1 MILTASKKYLKNPKI
16 EYRLLG
22 GMSNYTYVISENDK
36 KYVVR
41 VLGKDANLFVH
52 RNEEA
57 YHIKMFERLNITNKT
72 LYFDLESGVKVTSYV
87 EGDILSLINPLDY
100 LKEVSD
106 ILKIIHKSPKSKYN
120 YDLFGHLK
128 EFEAIN
134 KDIPKVYYE
143 IKDWALK
150 EKEATYQNIEL
161 TFTHGDSQ
169 PSNFIVGKDKVYVV
183 DFEFSG
189 NNDPYYDIA
198 CFGNI
203 NFEYALKLLDVYL
216 GRKATEKELK
226 RLYYNRI
233 LQALQWSLVAKYKHE
248 VGMSEELKVPFDKL
262 MKDYLNLGLRLK
274 NEYEH
279 LR

>member
-1 MILTASKKYLKNPKI
+1 MILTASKQYLKNPKI

-22 GMSNYTYVISENDK
+22 GMSNYTYVVSENDK

-41 VLGKDANLFVH
+41 VLGKNANLFVH

-72 LYFDLESGVKVTSYV
+72 LYFDLESGVKVTEYV
-87 EGDILSLINPLDY
+87 EGDILSQINTLDY
-100 LKEVSD
+100 LSEVAD
-106 ILKIIHKSPKSKYN
+106 ILKIVHASPKSKYD
-120 YDLFGHLK
+120 YDLFSRLK

-143 IKDWALK
+143 LKEWAL
-150 EKEATYQNIEL
+150 EKRKTTYKNIEL
-161 TFTHGDSQ
+161 TFTHGDTQ
-169 PSNFIVGKDKVYVV
+169 PSNFIVSKDKVYLV

-203 NFEYALKLLDVYL
+203 HFEYAIKLLDVYL
-216 GRKATEKELK
+216 GRKAHKKELK

-233 LQALQWSLVAKYKHE
+233 IQALQWSLVAKYKHE
-248 VGMSEELKVPFDKL
+248 AGMSEELQVPFLKL
-262 MKDYLNLGLRLK
+262 MNDYLNLGLKLK

>member
-1 MILTASKKYLKNPKI
+1 MILTASKKYLKKPKI

-22 GMSNYTYVISENDK
+22 GMSNYTYVVSDNNK

-57 YHIKMFERLNITNKT
+57 YHIKMFENLNITNKT
-72 LYFDLESGVKVTSYV
+72 LYFDLATGVKVTEYV
-87 EGDILSLINPLDY
+87 KGDILSQINTLDY
-100 LKEVSD
+100 LSEVSD
-106 ILKIIHKSPKSKYN
+106 ILKIIHNSPKSKYD
-120 YDLFGHLK
+120 YDLFNRLV

-143 IKDWALK
+143 IKAWALK
-150 EKEATYQNIEL
+150 EKETTYKNVKL

-169 PSNFIVGKDKVYVV
+169 PSNFVVGKDKVYVV

-203 NFEYALKLLDVYL
+203 HFEYALALLDVYL
-216 GRKATEKELK
+216 GRKANAKELK

-233 LQALQWSLVAKYKHE
+233 IQALQWSLVAKYKHE
-248 VGMSEELKVPFDKL
+248 VGMSEELQVPFDKL
-262 MKDYLNLGLRLK
+262 MNDYLNLGLKLK

>member
-22 GMSNYTYVISENDK
+22 GMSNYTYVVSEKDK

-72 LYFDLESGVKVTSYV
+72 LYFDLKSGVKVTEYV
-87 EGDILSLINPLDY
+87 DGDILSQINTLDY
-100 LKEVSD
+100 LFEVSE
-106 ILKIIHKSPKSKYN
+106 ILKIVHSSPKSKYDYN
-120 YDLFGHLK
+120 LFSRLT

-143 IKDWALK
+143 MKEWALK
-150 EKEATYQNIEL
+150 EKETTYKNIKL
-161 TFTHGDSQ
+161 TFTHGDTQ
-169 PSNFIVGKDKVYVV
+169 PSNFIVGKDKLYIV

-203 NFEYALKLLDVYL
+203 HFEYALKLLDVYL
-216 GRKATEKELK
+216 GRKANAKELK

-233 LQALQWSLVAKYKHE
+233 IQALQWSLVAKYKHE
-248 VGMSEELKVPFDKL
+248 VGMSEELQVPFDKL
-262 MKDYLNLGLRLK
+262 MNDYLNLGLKLK